1 MARAIYDTLMV
12 PAQSGEMMP
21 FLATSVTPNDTFD
34 RWTIKLRKGVK
45 FHDGTDL
52 TAEVV
57 KNNLDAYR
65 GKYEGVLRRCSR
77 LCSTTSTP

>member
-1 MARAIYDTLMV
+1 MT
-12 PAQSGEMMP
+12 
-21 FLATSVTPNDTFD
+21 
-34 RWTIKLRKGVK
+34 

-65 GKYEGVLRRCSR
+65 GAYEGRSSLLFLFVLDNHATRTWLAPVPS
-77 LCSTTSTP
+77 